1 MTETT
6 TAESRTR
13 VFRGGFAAWLSAGT
27 LAAVGDGVLY
37 FAIGWTATG
46 VSGSFAGLAMTLV
59 VLPRTLLLLIG
70 GAAGDRW
77 GLRRTMI
84 ACDAALA
91 ATLVA
96 YLVADRGE
104 VPITTLLVALSL
116 AIGVTSAFR
125 MPAAGAFPRLFA
137 DDDTLARTM
146 SVTSSMLQVARLSG
160 PPLGGIV
167 VAAAGM
173 AGAISGN
180 LLGCVLIL
188 VVLTFV
194 RPPHEAPSGTPG
206 EGSTLAR
213 IRAALSAVRT
223 RPELVTLLAAIGLVA
238 AGVIPMLSLCVP
250 LAARERGWSAGAT
263 GLVEAGWIV
272 GTLGVTLLVARYGPR
287 ARAIGPLIAGPLVTA
302 AGVVV
307 VAFAAPIQVALA
319 GALVMGVGT
328 ATFTTHALPIY
339 VLATPAGM
347 LARFQA
353 LAGLVQV
360 APMVVTNN
368 VLGMVGSDGHA
379 ARAMVLVAIGT
390 TLAAVVIASNP
401 WLRSHGRS
409 RSRA

>member
-6 TAESRTR
+6 TTASRTR

-59 VLPRTLLLLIG
+59 VLPRTLLLLVG

-91 ATLVA
+91 ATLLA

-194 RPPHEAPSGTPG
+194 RPPHEAPSDTPG

-223 RPELVTLLAAIGLVA
+223 RPGLVTLLAAIGLVA

-250 LAARERGWSAGAT
+250 LAARERGWSAEAT

-328 ATFTTHALPIY
+328 ATFTTHAMPIY
-339 VLATPAGM
+339 VLATPDGM

-390 TLAAVVIASNP
+390 ALAAVVIASNP
-401 WLRSHGRS
+401 WLRGQGRS